1 MEGHLVNNI
10 QRKKQ
15 IKDLQ
20 EEISQL
26 KIENDKLKK
35 DNFRLKDKKYIGSL
49 FDTVKETFNEKEGT
63 ITMLD
68 INNLYGNIISDG
80 EVYHF
85 YISCIKCIYNYPS
98 QTLLNKTVRFISVE
112 SVNKSKKSAHITHI
126 EHKDPIMDKLNS
138 IENKISENKVYA
150 QAEPAKAEN
159 KVYPQAEPAKAE
171 NKVYVQD
178 DSESD
183 DEIKIMNDKLLTTI
197 NELKIIKTKK
207 IKTIYENAVESY
219 KHIRNS
225 ADELSLKLIELEKE
239 YSDKIDTFLKKT
251 KYYKL
256 LKDIS

>member
-1 MEGHLVNNI
+1 
-10 QRKKQ
+10 
-15 IKDLQ
+15 
-20 EEISQL
+20 
-26 KIENDKLKK
+26 
-35 DNFRLKDKKYIGSL
+35 
-49 FDTVKETFNEKEGT
+49 VKETFNEKEGT

-138 IENKISENKVYA
+138 IENKISENKVYAQAEPAKAENKVYAQAEPAKAENKVYA

>member
-159 KVYPQAEPAKAE
+159 KVY
-171 NKVYVQD
+171 VQD

-183 DEIKIMNDKLLTTI
+183 DEIKIMNDKLLTTR

-207 IKTIYENAVESY
+207 IKTIYETAVESY
-219 KHIRNS
+219 KDIRNS